1 MFNGEINMSIFTK
14 SLVNALVASIF
25 IINAPLYAGEVEYVG
40 ETEKEK
46 KVERRIEIKAKTGKP
61 VRVFVDSDG
70 QEHMFELSQQELN
83 DLSEVNGKLQQ
94 LDRKTMRKVKEALAN
109 VSKNLEQLKVN
120 GQLQHLEKI
129 SKMHLDTE
137 QLQHEVAK
145 LKELGKLQQVKSLEG
160 LKELK
165 VLHEL
170 MNEEHAVVI
179 QERIHEQRRH
189 ADERELHERVYVI
202 DGGEADI
209 IISDED
215 NVKVRHLK
223 IGRDNMVL
231 KGHLDAILKLIEHGE
246 FTPDELDKL
255 QQMIDNKR

>member
-1 MFNGEINMSIFTK
+1 MSIFSK
-14 SLVNALVASIF
+14 SLANALVASIF
-25 IINAPLYAGEVEYVG
+25 IINAPLYAGEMEYV
-40 ETEKEK
+40 EDTDKEK
-46 KVERRIEIKAKTGKP
+46 KIERRIEIKAKSGKP
-61 VRVFVDSDG
+61 IRVFVDSDG
-70 QEHMFELSQQELN
+70 QEHMFELTQQEIK

-94 LDRKTMRKVKEALAN
+94 LDAKTMVKVKEALAN
-109 VSKNLEQLKVN
+109 VSKNLEQFKVHS
-120 GQLQHLEKI
+120 QLQHLEKI
-129 SKMHLDTE
+129 SNMHLDTE
-137 QLQHEVAK
+137 ELQHEMAK
-145 LKELGKLQQVKSLEG
+145 LKELSTLQQVESLKG
-160 LKELK
+160 LEELK

-179 QERIHEQRRH
+179 RERIHEQRRH
-189 ADERELHERVYVI
+189 VDEQELHERVYVI